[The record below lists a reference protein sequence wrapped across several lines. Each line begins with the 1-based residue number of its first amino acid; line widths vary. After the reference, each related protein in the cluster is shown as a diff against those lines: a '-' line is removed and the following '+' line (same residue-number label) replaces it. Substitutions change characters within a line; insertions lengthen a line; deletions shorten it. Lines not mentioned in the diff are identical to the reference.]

1 MSNMDNDT
9 HKASGSKKQPLSGR
23 VGSAARD
30 ELPKFYYVNVVW
42 GADYVD
48 LFTRYSLPTLL
59 SPGNLPCLPN
69 RLVSEFLMVTP
80 EEDAERIRASAIF
93 DRLSELIKVVF
104 IPIAITTEHKYDLMT
119 HGHRLAVD
127 YVARR
132 GYCIFLSPDA
142 LLSDGGLKRLFELA
156 TAGRRVV
163 GVFGAR
169 VNEEAVGEELCSS
182 CHYRQGEPLCLEPR
196 QLVELMTRHLHSDL
210 RHHYVDSAYFP
221 EKPYACIWPAP
232 SGKGMLVRSLNL
244 HPLLFDC
251 QLVPEGE
258 NIAHLTIDWYLIPR
272 FVTDWNDFY
281 VEKDSENLCI
291 IELSPSTLRAK
302 PAKLGSPDAGAL
314 SLWLLRGRYALM
326 NRASFLFPIMFHT
339 RSLDKAWDE
348 LVRRTGEF
356 ALEVAD
362 PNGAA
367 RESTLLGHAL
377 LTRSAVVAQQ
387 VHEGNRTEVNS
398 KLRSVVAESAD
409 NRPGHR
415 DSRFRTAPLEGIPFF
430 HGFCVWSERYIDY
443 LCRFALPSLLSP
455 RNLPTLPNNDVS
467 TFVIVTTPEDEKRLR
482 AREIF
487 RLLARFINV
496 EFAYLPATGGPLPTA
511 NDIAD
516 KYN

>member
-1 MSNMDNDT
+1 MDNDT
-9 HKASGSKKQPLSGR
+9 QGERLKTQPLSGR
-23 VGSAARD
+23 AGSAARD
-30 ELPKFYYVNVVW
+30 DLPKFYYVNVVW
-42 GADYVD
+42 GADYVH

-69 RLVSEFLMVTP
+69 RHVSEFLIVTP

-93 DRLSELIKVVF
+93 DRLSERIKVVF

-127 YVARR
+127 YVARK

-281 VEKDSENLCI
+281 VEKDSDKLCI

-314 SLWLLRGRYALM
+314 SLWLLRGRHALM

-339 RSLDKAWDE
+339 GSLDKAWDE

-377 LTRSAVVAQQ
+377 QIVNDIFQTAKGVERPTSGFNDVIDCVNDVIDRRVGERVRDATAVFAAEREAFIARIRELEAELQAKQSAYAGLIADMQATSEAERQAAVARIRELEGEVGRLAESGRLAARVV
-387 VHEGNRTEVNS
+387 
-398 KLRSVVAESAD
+398 LRSLRRRIASLV
-409 NRPGHR
+409 
-415 DSRFRTAPLEGIPFF
+415 TAFQG
-430 HGFCVWSERYIDY
+430 
-443 LCRFALPSLLSP
+443 
-455 RNLPTLPNNDVS
+455 
-467 TFVIVTTPEDEKRLR
+467 R
-482 AREIF
+482 AH
-487 RLLARFINV
+487 
-496 EFAYLPATGGPLPTA
+496 
-511 NDIAD
+511 
-516 KYN
+516 